1 LVYYYYRKWSSLGG
15 FDLLLNNLRKNIHKK
30 TGQKYRKK
38 PGYHAKCFFPEV
50 VVNGDKVKGFKPI
63 GKRWVV
69 ERTFS

>member
-1 LVYYYYRKWSSLGG
+1 MYIK
-15 FDLLLNNLRKNIHKK
+15 KNR
-30 TGQKYRKK
+30 TKYRKK